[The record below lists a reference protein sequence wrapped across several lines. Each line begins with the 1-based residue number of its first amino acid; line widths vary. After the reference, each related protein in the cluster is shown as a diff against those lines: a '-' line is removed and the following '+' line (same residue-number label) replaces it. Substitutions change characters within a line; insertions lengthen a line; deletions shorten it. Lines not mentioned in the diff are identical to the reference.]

1 LSAEEAESWRS
12 TAAVMLA
19 LSAAVFLFQRL
30 VAVFLD
36 PVFEA
41 CVFHIPALV
50 AALVYLRMRRHLKDP
65 TRDSNGK

>member
-1 LSAEEAESWRS
+1 
-12 TAAVMLA
+12 MMA

-36 PVFEA
+36 PIFEA

-50 AALVYLRMRRHLKDP
+50 AAVIYLRMRNALKNP